1 MQLETVQNRYLDG
14 RREMNCSDSTA
25 SKVDK
30 EVMKLLDECYLEA
43 KKIISEHLDAIDK
56 LAQFLIEK
64 ETISGKEFMK
74 IYRESE
80 NIPEPK
86 ETEQKAPIRIF
97 ATRPESALVGENIPI
112 KNADKKDSGMDT
124 AKEQGGSVDAA
135 EKESENSGEAKTQTW
150 QTFIPPYPETVE
162 APVKQEAAETEVKA
176 ENENS
181 DKKEQA
187 SVNGSEEL
195 ISGGNGRFS
204 HIPDDFQEKK

>member
-1 MQLETVQNRYLDG
+1 
-14 RREMNCSDSTA
+14 
-25 SKVDK
+25 
-30 EVMKLLDECYLEA
+30 
-43 KKIISEHLDAIDK
+43 
-56 LAQFLIEK
+56 
-64 ETISGKEFMK
+64 
-74 IYRESE
+74 
-80 NIPEPK
+80 
-86 ETEQKAPIRIF
+86 
-97 ATRPESALVGENIPI
+97 
-112 KNADKKDSGMDT
+112 MDT